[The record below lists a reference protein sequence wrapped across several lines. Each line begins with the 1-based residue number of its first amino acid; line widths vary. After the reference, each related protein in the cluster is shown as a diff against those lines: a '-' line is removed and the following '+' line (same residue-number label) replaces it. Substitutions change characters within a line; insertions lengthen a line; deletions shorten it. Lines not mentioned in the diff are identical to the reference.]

1 MNFPLSPF
9 TNDITPCEIIATMQ
23 GCKGW
28 EEKYRQVILWGKI
41 LPKMP
46 DELKSEKITVAGC
59 ESLVW
64 LLGEQRDEKWF
75 FCADSDARIV
85 RGLIALV
92 MAAFDG
98 STTEDV
104 LTFDVEGYFQDLGLI
119 QHLSPSRGNGLKAI
133 VDSIQ
138 EQVNQSLI
146 PII

>member
-28 EEKYRQVILWGKI
+28 EEKYRQVIQWGKI

-46 DELKSEKITVAGC
+46 DELKSEQITVAGC
-59 ESLVW
+59 ESVVW
-64 LLGEQRDEKWF
+64 LLGEQHDEKWF
-75 FCADSDARIV
+75 FCVDSDARIV

-92 MAAFDG
+92 MASFDG
-98 STTEDV
+98 ATTEEV
-104 LTFDVEGYFQDLGLI
+104 LTFDVEGYFQELGLI

-133 VDSIQ
+133 VDSIK
-138 EQVNQSLI
+138 EQVNQSLFL
-146 PII
+146 